1 MFILEWYGMHK
12 EADVKT
18 LYIEHE
24 HWKTNHRV
32 TIYLSDKDIGIV
44 VHQLRVTS
52 TTVEVVLDE
61 WMQEAGI

>member
-1 MFILEWYGMHK
+1 
-12 EADVKT
+12 
-18 LYIEHE
+18 
-24 HWKTNHRV
+24 
-32 TIYLSDKDIGIV
+32 LSDKDIGIV